1 MGWPV
6 ALPSRLSS
14 RKTHCAH
21 LRWPATN
28 LSADSAAVSCCAVAV
43 LVKGRA
49 VLMPSTPSAY
59 PPVISRHLASFR
71 VVKFYVSAAQVD
83 FWAWFD
89 SRQLHQE
96 DAGQSQKPWPAF
108 FFIKIP
114 VKIRRSVP
122 VHGPCHARRD
132 GEIAARVQRVNISRT

>member
-6 ALPSRLSS
+6 TLPSRLSS

-43 LVKGRA
+43 LLKGRA

-59 PPVISRHLASFR
+59 PHVISRHLASFR
-71 VVKFYVSAAQVD
+71 VVKFCVSAALD
-83 FWAWFD
+83 HFLGGFD
-89 SRQLHQE
+89 SRQLHTRKLVK
-96 DAGQSQKPWPAF
+96 AKSLGQLSF
-108 FFIKIP
+108 F
-114 VKIRRSVP
+114 
-122 VHGPCHARRD
+122 
-132 GEIAARVQRVNISRT
+132 VNISSTL

>member
-59 PPVISRHLASFR
+59 PHVISRHLASFR
-71 VVKFYVSAAQVD
+71 VVKFYVSAAHD
-83 FWAWFD
+83 HFWGGFD
-89 SRQLHQE
+89 SRQLHKRRSRS
-96 DAGQSQKPWPAF
+96 GNILPWPASF
-108 FFIKIP
+108 L
-114 VKIRRSVP
+114 
-122 VHGPCHARRD
+122 
-132 GEIAARVQRVNISRT
+132 

>member
-6 ALPSRLSS
+6 TLPSRLSS

-59 PPVISRHLASFR
+59 PHVISRHLASFR
-71 VVKFYVSAAQVD
+71 VVKFYVSAARPFLGWVRFPAAPQFHEAGCCRFVPAVGHSTLE
-83 FWAWFD
+83 FWGCGLCQHAAVKRWF
-89 SRQLHQE
+89 R
-96 DAGQSQKPWPAF
+96 
-108 FFIKIP
+108 
-114 VKIRRSVP
+114 
-122 VHGPCHARRD
+122 AR
-132 GEIAARVQRVNISRT
+132 